1 MERKPFVSG
10 RFYPANM
17 TELNAQ
23 LESFFEEVPQK
34 AKVFGIVAPH
44 AGYMYSGKV
53 AGAVWCKIEVPDT
66 VIIIGPNHSGLGAQI
81 AVYPEGSW
89 ETPLGKVAIDEEIAT
104 SIVTNSKYAAPD
116 TLAHANEHSIEVQ
129 LPFVQRMNP
138 KAMIVPIAMGNYS
151 HEAINDLIESI
162 DLATKGKDVL
172 FVASSDFSHYEPEY
186 TAKARDKMAI
196 EEIKKLD
203 WLELFNVVIQKEI
216 SLCGLGP
223 IAVVIGLSK
232 LRGAQAGKLV
242 SYSNSGVM
250 SRDYSNV
257 VTYAGIALK

>member
-1 MERKPFVSG
+1 MERKPFVTG
-10 RFYPANM
+10 RFYPDDK

-23 LESFFEEVPQK
+23 LDSFFEEVPYK
-34 AKVFGIVAPH
+34 AKVFGIVVPH

-53 AGAVWCKIEVPDT
+53 AGAVWYKIEVPDL
-66 VIIIGPNHSGLGAQI
+66 VIIIGPNHSGQGAQI
-81 AVYPEGSW
+81 AVWPDGQW
-89 ETPLGKVAIDEEIAT
+89 ETPLGKIQVDEETAT
-104 SIVTNSKYAAPD
+104 RIITNSKYAAPD

-129 LPFVQRMNP
+129 LPFIQLLNP
-138 KAMIVPIAMGNYS
+138 KAQIVPIVMGNYS

-162 DLATKGKDVL
+162 DVATQDKNVL

-186 TAKARDKMAI
+186 TAKARDRMAI

-216 SLCGLGP
+216 SMCGLGP
-223 IAVVIGLSK
+223 IAVIIGLSK

>member
-10 RFYPANM
+10 RFYPADKA
-17 TELNAQ
+17 ELAAQ
-23 LESFFEEVPQK
+23 LDSFFEEVPAK

-53 AGAVWCKIEVPDT
+53 AGAVWCRIEVPDT

-81 AVYPEGSW
+81 AVYPEGHW
-89 ETPLGKVAIDEEIAT
+89 ETPLGKVAVDAETAEKII
-104 SIVTNSKYAAPD
+104 TNSQYATPD
-116 TLAHANEHSIEVQ
+116 AVAHSNEHSIEVQ
-129 LPFVQRMNP
+129 LPFIQKVNP
-138 KAMIVPIAMGNYS
+138 NAKIVPIAMGNYS

-162 DLATKGKDVL
+162 DKAIQGKDAL

-203 WLELFNVVIQKEI
+203 WLELFSIVIQKEI
-216 SLCGLGP
+216 SMCGLGP

-242 SYSNSGVM
+242 AYSNSGVM
-250 SRDYSNV
+250 SRDFSNV